1 MTGAELKNRILDEL
15 WQRLDGF
22 DQAVAYDVLDPFEVP
37 RDLLQ
42 RWRNERVPVDLEQ
55 LGDVLEAMQIEAPEL
70 ISKTLGS
77 PIELPSLEQP
87 MDQFLE
93 DLREL
98 GKRYNFSHRG
108 VSSLRSEGEDS

>member
-1 MTGAELKNRILDEL
+1 MNGAELKNRILDEL

-22 DQAVAYDVLDPFEVP
+22 DNAVTYDILDPFEVP
-37 RDLLQ
+37 RDLLH
-42 RWRNERVPVDLEQ
+42 RWRHEGAPVDMEQ
-55 LGDVLEAMQIEAPEL
+55 LGDVLDAMHVDAPEL
-70 ISKTLGS
+70 FSKTLGS

-98 GKRYNFSHRG
+98 GKRYNFSRSG
-108 VSSLRSEGEDS
+108 VSSSSTEDDDL